1 MIPEVNFEQPSKSRN
16 SKEEPSRSISS
27 KIALSV
33 KAEQP
38 ASSSTSIFLQWNVST
53 LQDNPFS
60 SIPFKYQLHKDLNSV
75 LSLSKA

>member
-1 MIPEVNFEQPSKSRN
+1 MTPEVSFEQPSKSRSN
-16 SKEEPSRSISS
+16 KEEPSRSNSS

-53 LQDNPFS
+53 LQDKP
-60 SIPFKYQLHKDLNSV
+60 LLNTSFI
-75 LSLSKA
+75 KK